1 MEASASFRRTRIPT
15 GVIRTFLVALV
26 AAFLL
31 GGVGGYV
38 VRSSTAST
46 SSGTQTTN
54 HPFVIE
60 QAPYS
65 SSPAVSPA
73 SAPTRDPNGN
83 AVPI

>member
-1 MEASASFRRTRIPT
+1 MEASASLRRTQIPT
-15 GVIRTFLVALV
+15 GVIRTFLIALV

-46 SSGTQTTN
+46 SSATQTTN

-60 QAPYS
+60 QAPYG
-65 SSPAVSPA
+65 SPAASPA
-73 SAPTRDPNGN
+73 PQPTRDPNGF

>member
-1 MEASASFRRTRIPT
+1 MDASASLRWTQIPT
-15 GVIRTFLVALV
+15 GVVRTFLIALL

-31 GGVGGYV
+31 GGAGGYM
-38 VRSSTAST
+38 VRGSSTMTGGA
-46 SSGTQTTN
+46 GTNT

-65 SSPAVSPA
+65 SSAPSPVTQ
-73 SAPTRDPNGN
+73 PTRDPNGY